1 MTVHTLFSNGTFE
14 PRMFVEREPVLVFL
28 TNDAVNSWMCVDIGA
43 NRRLQINHYY
53 LRHSQALGY
62 HRCVL
67 RSWVLEGSN
76 TATTPAA
83 QADPANW
90 TVLREHAGHA
100 SLREVAGADA
110 AWPVVVGAG
119 DDGYYRFFRIR
130 ITGPN
135 SSGHHFLIVNGLEMY
150 GRLRSLVPEVW

>member
-1 MTVHTLFSNGTFE
+1 MANFYT
-14 PRMFVEREPVLVFL
+14 
-28 TNDAVNSWMCVDIGA
+28 TNVVNSWICVDIGA
-43 NRRLQINHYY
+43 NRRLQIKHYY
-53 LRHSQALGY
+53 MRNRQANGSY
-62 HRCVL
+62 VL

-83 QADPANW
+83 QADLAGW
-90 TVLREHAGHA
+90 TVLGEYAGDE
-100 SLREVAGADA
+100 SLRKVAGADA

-135 SSGHHFLIVNGLEMY
+135 SSGHHYLEVNGLEMY